1 MEKVKNFCKLNNI
14 GFLCSPF
21 SIKAVDIME
30 NLGVKLYKV
39 PSGELTNLPLLE
51 RLKKTKKHIILSTG
65 WLTLKLNRQQ
75 KH

>member
-1 MEKVKNFCKLNNI
+1 MF
-14 GFLCSPF
+14 PF

-65 WLTLKLNRQQ
+65 AITLKLNRQQ